1 MRYPPGAFCSTLLG
15 HLSVATAVNELGS
28 QMRRKRLVIV
38 HKIDFEPG
46 NIVIMSTQATMSE
59 ERPTTTTSTQV
70 GKRRLTFAPQTQVL
84 YIDDLGK
91 YTEQEI
97 DDSWYKP
104 DEYRAMMKSR
114 QQMISGE
121 VDRMDSDYCALGTST
136 QVELTERRRRIH
148 EARMAVFH
156 EQTLQ
161 WEEDVYDAELLA
173 DVYFDVSCHS
183 QLLALDRADDLVA
196 DLVTQL
202 KLEQAIRQQK
212 RARDSMNKTKNNKQ
226 KPPHFGSSSQASM
239 AIQVT
244 RVNRASSVFVA

>member
-1 MRYPPGAFCSTLLG
+1 
-15 HLSVATAVNELGS
+15 
-28 QMRRKRLVIV
+28 
-38 HKIDFEPG
+38 
-46 NIVIMSTQATMSE
+46 MSAQATTSE
-59 ERPTTTTSTQV
+59 ERQV
-70 GKRRLTFAPQTQVL
+70 AKRRLTFAPQTQVL

-212 RARDSMNKTKNNKQ
+212 RARDSINKKTKNNKQ
-226 KPPHFGSSSQASM
+226 KPPHFGSSSQASAM
-239 AIQVT
+239 IQVT
-244 RVNRASSVFVA
+244 RVNRAA